1 MMMVIDRLIDRIGD
15 TNPQLFREL
24 KERLTLRNIGIAS
37 AIPLLIQSLI
47 FLYFNTQL
55 PPAPTYDLTYT
66 RAYGVPKKLIVIFNK
81 YCTDKFIEGDFNSAA
96 YNGRSSYSDNAC
108 LLDSS
113 GDFIVNWEKWW
124 SGICFNSGWIIFAV
138 LILGS
143 VYMLVADLINEEKR
157 GTMNFIRLSPRS
169 PRQIF
174 IGKILGVPVLVYLAV
189 AWMIPLHLFA
199 GINAGASL
207 GVMASWYIVIGSSWF
222 LSSSSAILYVLLGG
236 AQAILTTIAIATPI
250 GLFFQSSEKESIFK
264 HGFGFNTNSWFG
276 LPILNYSA
284 LTYIF
289 ESIAFLLISYWIWQA
304 LERRYLNPNT
314 TAISKSQSYLINI
327 ALQIFILGFA
337 IPFKYS
343 SSSNEAS
350 SCAMLV
356 AIDLTLLLLS
366 ILLLLP
372 SKQALQDW
380 SRYRRE
386 RKTTQQ
392 RKFWQREL
400 VQDLLFNDKSPI
412 LLSIAIN
419 VGMVLLIWIPMSLL
433 FIMEFGVD
441 GWRFLACVCFGASLV
456 LIYAAIAHLVLF
468 LNVKKHN
475 LWTMGIISVVI
486 TLPIGVA
493 LIMSSG
499 RQPTGLAAIILL
511 FSPFAPAGV
520 FGLSGEIIFAAF
532 TAQLAMLAV
541 LTRQLQRK
549 LQISGQSHTKELLAR
564 S

>member
-1 MMMVIDRLIDRIGD
+1 MMIVIDRLIDRIGD
-15 TNPQLFREL
+15 VNPQLFREL

-55 PPAPTYDLTYT
+55 PPAPSYDLTYA
-66 RAYGVPKKLIVIFNK
+66 RAYGVPKKLVDHFNQ
-81 YCTDKFIEGDFNSAA
+81 YCVGNFMAGGSITPTS
-96 YNGRSSYSDNAC
+96 GRS
-108 LLDSS
+108 DSCTV
-113 GDFIVNWEKWW
+113 DFAGNFIINWAEWW

-157 GTMNFIRLSPRS
+157 GTMSFIRLSPRS
-169 PRQIF
+169 PQQIF

-189 AWMIPLHLFA
+189 AWMIPLHLLA

-207 GVMASWYIVIGSSWF
+207 GMIASWYIAIGSSWF
-222 LSSSSAILYVLLGG
+222 LLSSAAILYVLLGG
-236 AQAILTTIAIATPI
+236 VQAILTTIAVATPI
-250 GLFFQSSEKESIFK
+250 GLFFQGSYERFNFK
-264 HGFGFNTNSWFG
+264 PGFNFDKGWFG
-276 LPILNYSA
+276 LPLLNNSA

-289 ESIAFLLISYWIWQA
+289 ESIVFVVISYLVWQS

-314 TAISKSQSYLINI
+314 TAISKSQSYLMNI

-337 IPFKYS
+337 VPFQSS
-343 SSSNEAS
+343 SSSNEAF
-350 SCAMLV
+350 SCAGFV
-356 AIDLTLLLLS
+356 AVDFTLLLLS
-366 ILLLLP
+366 TLLLLP
-372 SKQALQDW
+372 SKQVLQDW

-386 RKTTQQ
+386 RKNVQQ

-400 VQDLLFNDKSPI
+400 VQDLLFNDKSPV

-419 VGMVLLIWIPMSLL
+419 VGMVLIIWIPISL
-433 FIMEFGVD
+433 FFTVKFGVD
-441 GWRFLACVCFGASLV
+441 GWRFLASVCLGASLV

-468 LNVKKHN
+468 INVKKHN
-475 LWTMGIISVVI
+475 LWTMGIIAVVM

-493 LIMSSG
+493 LIISSG
-499 RQPTGLAAIILL
+499 RSPTGLAAFIFL

-532 TAQLAMLAV
+532 TAQLAMLAI

-549 LQISGQSHTKELLAR
+549 LQISGQSHSKELLAR